1 MFSQLSTDNLLD
13 NLENELTELVELDSP
28 KSTKNSPPKSVKNSP
43 FKFTKNNSLKSF
55 ENPSPKTVKSPSPP
69 PIKSPS
75 KVSPFQP
82 PIPAKRNFLEASPEK
97 QKFPVPAARKNH
109 SLDKKEKNDENEII
123 QMTSLHSDH
132 ASISSDV
139 EHFSR
144 GSSTQSRQ
152 NTVINVDEKKK
163 KIKNVKTFHESEKI
177 SHEESFFVVKHGK
190 WADEAK
196 NEQEIEEIKEKV
208 EAVAEKTFKPALEV
222 ITEKP
227 KKKKN
232 KKIVEERRPSI
243 SSVASETHKSTT
255 ESSSLE
261 ESPQPKKKI
270 KKPEKKVKGRKK
282 KTTSEEVTLTSA
294 TTHASSRKSALKKDA
309 TSNDKAIGIFIN
321 NTGAIKYSNILKSPK
336 IKISLYNEDNG
347 KQICDS
353 FWTKVGIFNND
364 F

>member
-13 NLENELTELVELDSP
+13 NLESELTELVELDSP
-28 KSTKNSPPKSVKNSP
+28 KSVKNSSL
-43 FKFTKNNSLKSF
+43 KNFPSKSF
-55 ENPSPKTVKSPSPP
+55 ENPFPKNVKIPSPIP
-69 PIKSPS
+69 RKSPS
-75 KVSPFQP
+75 KISPEKTFKP
-82 PIPAKRNFLEASPEK
+82 PVPAKRNFLEESPEK
-97 QKFPVPAARKNH
+97 QKFPVPPPRKNH

-132 ASISSDV
+132 ASSDV
-139 EHFSR
+139 EHISR

-152 NTVINVDEKKK
+152 STVINVDERKK

-177 SHEESFFVVKHGK
+177 SREESFFVVKHGK

-196 NEQEIEEIKEKV
+196 NEQEIEEIKDKV

-232 KKIVEERRPSI
+232 KKLKERKSSV
-243 SSVASETHKSTT
+243 SSVASEPHKSET
-255 ESSSLE
+255 ESSSLG

-270 KKPEKKVKGRKK
+270 KKPEKKVKSHKK
-282 KTTSEEVTLTSA
+282 KTSEEVTLTSA
-294 TTHASSRKSALKKDA
+294 TTQASSKRSALKKDA
-309 TSNDKAIGIFIN
+309 TSSEKAIGIFIN

-336 IKISLYNEDNG
+336 VKVSFYNEDNG
-347 KQICDS
+347 KQIGES
-353 FWTKVGIFNND
+353 FWTKVGTFNND